1 MLFCMLFA
9 LFFLLYDKRG
19 DDLKESLTMYEVLD
33 ILQDDNR
40 IFEKKIAD
48 LMWEEKK
55 DISSLSA
62 GPELSSDNSD
72 VD

>member
-1 MLFCMLFA
+1 MLFA

-62 GPELSSDNSD
+62 GPELSSDDSD

>member
-1 MLFCMLFA
+1 MLFA

-55 DISSLSA
+55 GISSISA
-62 GPELSSDNSD
+62 GSELSSDDTD